1 MGRIKDVFLHD
12 SSKDA
17 LRRIFIWRIS
27 VLQMIHFISKSFFFQ
42 FPFEGNEIWII
53 CKATCFKQKA
63 NHNNIFDFRS
73 NHQRCSVE
81 KGVLKNFSN
90 FMGSRENTCAGVS
103 F

>member
-17 LRRIFIWRIS
+17 LRRIFIRRIS

-53 CKATCFKQKA
+53 CKAICFKQKA
-63 NHNNIFDFRS
+63 NHNIFDFRS
-73 NHQRCSVE
+73 SHQRCSVE
-81 KGVLKNFSN
+81 KGVLKNFIN
-90 FMGSRENTCAGVS
+90 FMGSWENTCAGVS